1 MALPA
6 GYLDKSLVED
16 VRDGKSLLIG
26 DLSKVG
32 PPDDDDDDDDDD
44 NGDGGDDDEDNP
56 PCVERFGDPQLGER
70 LHQARLEAGCEAGK
84 KKGARD
90 AMIGIIFQHE
100 PWESEMSEPMSG
112 SVDQIFGSEDLFSA
126 SKGSHLRKYHH

>member
-32 PPDDDDDDDDDD
+32 PPDDDIYIMMSV
-44 NGDGGDDDEDNP
+44 
-56 PCVERFGDPQLGER
+56 CVSV
-70 LHQARLEAGCEAGK
+70 C
-84 KKGARD
+84 
-90 AMIGIIFQHE
+90 HE
-100 PWESEMSEPMSG
+100 KSSLPLTG
-112 SVDQIFGSEDLFSA
+112 SVKTNTLWLSIRSSENMN
-126 SKGSHLRKYHH
+126 KPV

>member
-6 GYLDKSLVED
+6 GYLDKSLMED
-16 VRDGKSLLIG
+16 VRDGESLLIG

-32 PPDDDDDDDDDD
+32 PPDDDD
-44 NGDGGDDDEDNP
+44 NGDGGDDEKDNP
-56 PCVERFGDPQLGER
+56 PCVERPGDPQLGER

-90 AMIGIIFQHE
+90 AMIGILFPHE

-112 SVDQIFGSEDLFSA
+112 SVDQIFGSEDLVSA
-126 SKGSHLRKYHH
+126 SKGSHLRNYQCTDVIEV

>member
-32 PPDDDDDDDDDD
+32 PPDDDIYIMMSV
-44 NGDGGDDDEDNP
+44 
-56 PCVERFGDPQLGER
+56 CVSVCHEKSSLPLQVCLGE
-70 LHQARLEAGCEAGK
+70 
-84 KKGARD
+84 
-90 AMIGIIFQHE
+90 IFFLNFFFE
-100 PWESEMSEPMSG
+100 
-112 SVDQIFGSEDLFSA
+112 FFFSNFFL
-126 SKGSHLRKYHH
+126 KFFFLKFFFF

>member
-70 LHQARLEAGCEAGK
+70 PHQARLEAGCEAGRRK
-84 KKGARD
+84 E
-90 AMIGIIFQHE
+90 Q
-100 PWESEMSEPMSG
+100 EMP
-112 SVDQIFGSEDLFSA
+112 
-126 SKGSHLRKYHH
+126 

>member
-16 VRDGKSLLIG
+16 VRDGEPLLIG

-44 NGDGGDDDEDNP
+44 NGDGGDDDGDAGDDDEVNP
-56 PCVERFGDPQLGER
+56 PCVERLGDPQLGER

-84 KKGARD
+84 E
-90 AMIGIIFQHE
+90 Q
-100 PWESEMSEPMSG
+100 EMS
-112 SVDQIFGSEDLFSA
+112 
-126 SKGSHLRKYHH
+126 

>member
-32 PPDDDDDDDDDD
+32 PPDDDDEDDG
-44 NGDGGDDDEDNP
+44 NGDGGDDDGDDDDEVNP
-56 PCVERFGDPQLGER
+56 PCVERLGDPQLGER
-70 LHQARLEAGCEAGK
+70 PHKARLEAGCKAGK
-84 KKGARD
+84 KKGARCHD
-90 AMIGIIFQHE
+90 WNSSSTRTLGE
-100 PWESEMSEPMSG
+100 
-112 SVDQIFGSEDLFSA
+112 
-126 SKGSHLRKYHH
+126 